1 MICNVLSLPVNI
13 ANIQS
18 DVALLTDNVFKL
30 LIVNPL
36 EISIIEFRVDK

>member
-18 DVALLTDNVFKL
+18 DVALWTDNVHL
-30 LIVNPL
+30 LQPS
-36 EISIIEFRVDK
+36 EG